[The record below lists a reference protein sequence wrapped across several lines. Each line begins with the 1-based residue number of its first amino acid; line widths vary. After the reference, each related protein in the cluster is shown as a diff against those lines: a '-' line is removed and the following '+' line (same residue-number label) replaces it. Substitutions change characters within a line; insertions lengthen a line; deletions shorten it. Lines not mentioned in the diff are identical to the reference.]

1 MGLAQLVRL
10 LTCLILAFN
19 RGEHGAHLF
28 SFSRG
33 EYGCYFF
40 FLNKLLVFLLL
51 ALYQKNLFL
60 SLDVE
65 NDPENFQLK
74 PLFDV
79 KLDVI
84 LRKP

>member
-1 MGLAQLVRL
+1 MD
-10 LTCLILAFN
+10 
-19 RGEHGAHLF
+19 AHFF
-28 SFSRG
+28 SF
-33 EYGCYFF
+33 
-40 FLNKLLVFLLL
+40 NKLLVILLL
-51 ALYQKNLFL
+51 PSVSKKFFFL

-84 LRKP
+84 HRKP